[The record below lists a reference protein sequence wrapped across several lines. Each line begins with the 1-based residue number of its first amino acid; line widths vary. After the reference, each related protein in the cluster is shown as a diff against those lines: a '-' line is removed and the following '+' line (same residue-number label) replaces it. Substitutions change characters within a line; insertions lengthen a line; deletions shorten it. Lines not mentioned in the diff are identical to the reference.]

1 MSRHYDTV
9 LFDLFSALLDS
20 WSVWGDLAGNPT
32 LGREWRM
39 HYLEATCKTERYEPY
54 LGLVGESAKVVGVA
68 KAQADLL
75 ADRWSELSPWPEVP
89 DIIAELASTTK
100 IGVVTNC
107 SEDLGAQAALSLSV
121 FCTLGDHRMT
131 SEVRRRSACQCIGTI
146 ELEWWILKPTQLRL
160 SHQTGYMGCA
170 TSSSNA
176 QRREIASTDPR
187 HPRSWLAPPLK
198 YSPPR
203 FRPLFS
209 GHRGSAHPKLQ
220 VRRVDRL
227 RRD

>member
-75 ADRWSELSPWPEVP
+75 ADRWSELSPWPEAP

-107 SEDLGAQAALSLSV
+107 SEKLGAQAALSLSANFDV
-121 FCTLGDHRMT
+121 VLTAERAGYY
-131 SEVRRRSACQCIGTI
+131 
-146 ELEWWILKPTQLRL
+146 KP
-160 SHQTGYMGCA
+160 
-170 TSSSNA
+170 
-176 QRREIASTDPR
+176 DPR
-187 HPRSWLAPPLK
+187 IYEKAIEEIGGEPERIL
-198 YSPPR
+198 YVGGSPYDV
-203 FRPLFS
+203 
-209 GHRGSAHPKLQ
+209 RGAAAVGMPVYWHNRIGVVDTEADSIAIESS
-220 VRRVDRL
+220 DRL
-227 RRD
+227 YGLRDLVV